1 MSMQTQFEYY
11 YNDVPGKG
19 LCRNNL
25 IYTSLISKDRKTFCQ
40 WYYNDE
46 GYHGGH
52 NQVVDPALMDEKFN
66 REVEGLIYMDD
77 QGFSDLIPEFDINF
91 KEKKVYLTI
100 DGPDMW
106 EIAGCVGTDYSTV
119 VPDWDEQML
128 NILQAH
134 YDIGMY
140 KYSLHPSSYF
150 VVDGQLKSMNY
161 FFTYF
166 EDEPHISLRSVM
178 SHISEDRQ
186 ADLFP
191 KMAAM
196 GIDVDVPTPHKEIQL
211 LAFESFKTNF
221 RDDVMKRAR
230 EIYS

>member
-1 MSMQTQFEYY
+1 MDTQFDYY
-11 YNDVPGKG
+11 YNNVPGKG

-52 NQVVDPALMDEKFN
+52 NQVVDPELMDEKFE
-66 REVEGLIYMDD
+66 REIKFLRIMRMHYPQHVPT
-77 QGFSDLIPEFDINF
+77 FSVD
-91 KEKKVYLTI
+91 EKQRKIFLEI
-100 DGPDMW
+100 QGPDMW
-106 EIAGCVGTDYSTV
+106 ELAGCVGTDYSKV
-119 VPDWDEQML
+119 LPDWDKQML
-128 NILQAH
+128 EIIQAH
-134 YDIGMY
+134 KDLGLT

-150 VVDGQLKSMNY
+150 IVDGKLKSMNY
-161 FFTYF
+161 FFTY
-166 EDEPHISLRSVM
+166 DQSDNDISLRSVM

-191 KMAAM
+191 KMQAM
-196 GIDVDVPTPHKEIQL
+196 GIDVDAPTPHNEIQL

-221 RDDVMKRAR
+221 RDDVMERAK
-230 EIYS
+230 EIYA

>member
-1 MSMQTQFEYY
+1 MNTDFNYY
-11 YNDVPGKG
+11 YNNVPGKG

-25 IYTSLISKDRKTFCQ
+25 IYTSLISEDKKIFCQ

-52 NQVVDPALMDEKFN
+52 NQVVDPHLMNYKFD
-66 REVEGLIYMDD
+66 REVYYLSLMRDNYP
-77 QGFSDLIPEFDINF
+77 DLVPEFDLDP
-91 KEKKVYLTI
+91 KEKKIYLYI

-106 EIAGCVGTDYSTV
+106 ELAGCTGTDYSHV
-119 VPDWDEQML
+119 VADWDVQML
-128 NILQAH
+128 DIFKAH
-134 YDIGMY
+134 KSLGLY

-150 VVDGQLKSMNY
+150 IVNGKLKSMNY
-161 FFTYF
+161 FFTYDT
-166 EDEPHISLRSVM
+166 EDANISLRSVM

-191 KMAAM
+191 KMSAA
-196 GIDVDVPTPHKEIQL
+196 GIDVDEPTPHEKIQL

-221 RDDVMKRAR
+221 RNDVMEQAKQ
-230 EIYS
+230 IYV